1 MGRQYPRVIKN
12 SPLITSTAELRFSA
26 KLPVGVLFS
35 MLYTQERDR
44 YPTVEQ
50 LPAASFPVEF
60 LSADPNFGF
69 QAHYKLVPAAGG
81 PAVQIGPRVIS
92 FVGEKDSPHLDLGYI
107 GGELCRLL
115 TVFDGLGLVTSYDR
129 LGLRYINFFEKRNV
143 MEQSTIGLSLEGDS
157 LIGNTAQLRVELPFP
172 GFTAAL
178 SVATNAQVA
187 FGAPFTAVPPPDAK
201 TGSILDIDVYADPVK
216 LKDGNRPEQLIGMF
230 KDAHDVAKRLFFKAL
245 TDDLILELGPED

>member
-1 MGRQYPRVIKN
+1 
-12 SPLITSTAELRFSA
+12 
-26 KLPVGVLFS
+26 

-50 LPAASFPVEF
+50 LPAASFPAEF
-60 LSADPNFGF
+60 LSADPNLAL

-81 PAVQIGPRVIS
+81 PAIQIGPRTIS
-92 FVGEKDSPHLDLGYI
+92 VSGEPDAPHLDLAYI
-107 GGELCRLL
+107 NGELRRLL
-115 TVFDGLGLVTSYDR
+115 SVFDGLGLVTSYDR

-143 MEQSTIGLSLEGDS
+143 MEQSTFGLSLEGDN

-187 FGAPFTAVPPPDAK
+187 FGNPVVRVSPSDAK
-201 TGSILDIDVYADPVK
+201 TGSVLDIDVYADPLK
-216 LKDGNRPEQLIGMF
+216 LKDGNRPDQLIGMF
-230 KDAHDVAKRLFFKAL
+230 RDAHDVAKKLFFKAL